1 MNIIVIS
8 NAVWDDNNSLG
19 NTLSNWFSGW
29 EDCNFSCIT
38 YRSDIPN
45 NKCCNNYY
53 VVPPFEIVKNIFTP
67 GKIGLRYNSNSIPT
81 GFNKIEVGAKGITGI
96 KRSIIGTA
104 IDFIYQLPLWRNAR
118 YKQFIRDIN
127 PEIIFLFAIADSFV
141 YENVKYLKKHTKAKI
156 IVSVEDDVYGAVAEK
171 KGILPIIKK
180 NRLKSL
186 IQIADKLYGAS
197 QLMCEAYSKQFNREF
212 FTIYKGCEFQGI
224 KQKVN
229 NPIEIVYA
237 GNLLYGR
244 LDTLSE
250 IANAIREINRNG
262 LIMRLSIYSGTKVS
276 DDAILCIN
284 DGKSAIFCGL
294 KPFEEIKN
302 ILNKSDITL
311 HVESFLP
318 EMQKLVRYSFSTKI
332 IDCLQS
338 GNTMMVVGPKNIA
351 SVEYPRSIPG
361 AIVVDNTDK
370 LYDVFNNIA
379 RTPKALLESAKS
391 INQYAKE
398 HHDIKNVRERLRRD
412 FEILLKSY

>member
-1 MNIIVIS
+1 MNILVIANS
-8 NAVWDDNNSLG
+8 VWDNNNSLG

-53 VVPPFEIVKNIFTP
+53 VVSPFEFIKKLFTP
-67 GKIGLRYNSNSIPT
+67 GKIGLRYDSNSIPS

-96 KRSIIGTA
+96 KRSIIRTA
-104 IDFIYQLPLWRNAR
+104 IDFIYRIPLWRNAR

-127 PEIIFLFAIADSFV
+127 PDIVFLFAIADSFV
-141 YENVKYLKKHTKAKI
+141 YENVKYLKKHTKAKVV
-156 IVSVEDDVYGAVAEK
+156 VSVEDDVYGAVTDK
-171 KGILPIIKK
+171 KGILPAIEK
-180 NRLKSL
+180 NRLKRI

-197 QLMCEAYSKQFNREF
+197 QLMCEAYSKQFKRDF
-212 FTIYKGCEFQGI
+212 SPIYKGCEFHVI
-224 KQKVN
+224 KQAVN
-229 NPIEIVYA
+229 DPIEIVYA

-250 IANAIREINRNG
+250 IANAIRIINRNK
-262 LIMRLSIYSGTKVS
+262 LLMRLSIYSGTKVS
-276 DDAILCIN
+276 EDAIRCIN

-294 KPFEEIKN
+294 KSSEEIKD

-311 HVESFLP
+311 HVESFMP

-338 GNTMMVVGPKNIA
+338 GNTMMVVGPQNIA
-351 SVEYPRSIPG
+351 SVEYAKSIPG

-370 LYDVFNNIA
+370 LYDVFYAIA
-379 RTPKALLESAKS
+379 NTPKALLESAKS
-391 INQYAKE
+391 INQYARE
-398 HHDIKNVRERLRRD
+398 HHDIKNVRGHLRQD
-412 FEILLKSY
+412 FDNLLKR